1 MVSVARIRLASRK
14 SPRLFKGIICDDISE
29 FESRERPSART
40 QFTDAGDESGRNDSQ
55 APNCLGTRRKKPL
68 LPHSNKFECQGRN
81 WPRLQRGHFLA
92 LGGHGTFALCN
103 VKEGGIALC
112 NEKASRPP
120 RTQMLVPPFF
130 WRGFFFGPF
139 STTVARGLGEQVP

>member
-1 MVSVARIRLASRK
+1 VS
-14 SPRLFKGIICDDISE
+14 
-29 FESRERPSART
+29 
-40 QFTDAGDESGRNDSQ
+40 
-55 APNCLGTRRKKPL
+55 
-68 LPHSNKFECQGRN
+68 GRN

-112 NEKASRPP
+112 NEKASRPS

-139 STTVARGLGEQVP
+139 STTAKPIPPPRIAFTRKGPPFAWTNQPSTIGSFVSSGWLFRPRGHFCSEKNRAKSWPSG